1 MKNKCI
7 LAIYGDVDHELDLEY
22 IKKSYTQI
30 EFINYDKFIESIEL
44 NDNNKLSL
52 QSYINILKMKNLAN
66 DHKLYIEEIVF
77 YYLCDKELIDCFS
90 DKEFSSLKQLL
101 LLDKKIKPLNIV
113 KLFISY
119 DGKIHYKYLT
129 IEEANKFGTIIKD
142 TELANLDKNK
152 ILSR

>member
-101 LLDKKIKPLNIV
+101 LLDKKK
-113 KLFISY
+113 KTT
-119 DGKIHYKYLT
+119 KHCQTIH
-129 IEEANKFGTIIKD
+129 II
-142 TELANLDKNK
+142 
-152 ILSR
+152 